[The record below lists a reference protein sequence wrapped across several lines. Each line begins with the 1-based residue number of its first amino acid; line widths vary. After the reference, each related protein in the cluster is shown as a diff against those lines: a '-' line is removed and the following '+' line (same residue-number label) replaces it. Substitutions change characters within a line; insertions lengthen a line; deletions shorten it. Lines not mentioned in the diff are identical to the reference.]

1 MTGEGTSPP
10 VPVLSADGVSKTY
23 RTRDGRS
30 VGLHDATLTIHPGEH
45 IALLGPN
52 GSGKSTLLA
61 LASTAL
67 PPEAGSL
74 TIAGTEITTRTPRAV
89 LAAARSKVGVAFQSP
104 ALDPLL
110 TIDENL
116 RTAAAL
122 ARAPR
127 SRADELL
134 ETFRLA
140 DRARDRV
147 ATLSGGLKRRADL
160 ARALLAQPALLILD
174 EPTTGLDPDA
184 RRDFLD
190 TLDRLRDAQDA
201 TPAPAVLLS
210 THLTDE
216 AERADRVVFLADG
229 RIAADD
235 APDALRSRIGRTAV
249 TTEDDAPSTRSA
261 LDTLGLE
268 PRPLTGG
275 RLVAP
280 LTGDPAEHAG
290 RVASAL
296 TAAGVAFSIGPP
308 TLGDAYAAIVGRGLD
323 SDRDAASN
331 DGGQPA

>member
-10 VPVLSADGVSKTY
+10 VPVLSAAGISKTY

-67 PPEAGSL
+67 PPNAGSL
-74 TIAGTEITTRTPRAV
+74 TIAGTEITTRTPRAS
-89 LAAARSKVGVAFQSP
+89 LAAARSKIGVAFQSP

-127 SRADELL
+127 SRAAELL
-134 ETFRLA
+134 ETFTLA

-147 ATLSGGLKRRADL
+147 AALSGGLKRRADL
-160 ARALLAQPALLILD
+160 ARALLAEPALLILD

-190 TLDRLRDAQDA
+190 ALDRLRHAS
-201 TPAPAVLLS
+201 PAPAVLLS

-249 TTEDDAPSTRSA
+249 TTEDDSPATQDA
-261 LDTLGLE
+261 LAALGLE
-268 PRPLTGG
+268 PRPLPGG

-280 LTGDPAEHAG
+280 LTGNHAEHAG

-296 TAAGVAFSIGPP
+296 TAAGVSFSIGPP

-323 SDRDAASN
+323 SAPDASSN
-331 DGGQPA
+331 DGGPPA

>member
-10 VPVLSADGVSKTY
+10 VPVLSAAGISKTY

-67 PPEAGSL
+67 PPDAGSL
-74 TIAGTEITTRTPRAV
+74 TIAGTEITTRTPRAA
-89 LAAARSKVGVAFQSP
+89 LAAVRSKVGVAFQSP

-110 TIDENL
+110 TIAENL

-134 ETFRLA
+134 DTFRLA

-160 ARALLAQPALLILD
+160 ARALLARPALLILD

-190 TLDRLRDAQDA
+190 TLDHLRDA

-249 TTEDDAPSTRSA
+249 TTEDDSPTTQDA
-261 LDTLGLE
+261 LVALGLE
-268 PRPLTGG
+268 PRPLPGG

-280 LTGDPAEHAG
+280 LTGDHAEHAG

-296 TAAGVAFSIGPP
+296 TAAGVSFSIGPP

-323 SDRDAASN
+323 SAPDAATN
-331 DGGQPA
+331 DGGPPA

>member
-10 VPVLSADGVSKTY
+10 VPVLSAAGISKTY
-23 RTRDGRS
+23 RTRDGQS
-30 VGLHDATLTIHPGEH
+30 VGLHAATLTIHPGEH
-45 IALLGPN
+45 VALLGPN

-67 PPEAGSL
+67 PPDAGSL
-74 TIAGTEITTRTPRAV
+74 TIAGTEITTRTPRAS
-89 LAAARSKVGVAFQSP
+89 LADARSKIGVAFQSP

-122 ARAPR
+122 VGARR
-127 SRADELL
+127 DRVETLL
-134 ETFRLA
+134 TEFTLA

-147 ATLSGGLKRRADL
+147 GTLSGGLERRADL
-160 ARALLAQPALLILD
+160 ARAMLAEPALLILD

-190 TLDRLRDAQDA
+190 TLDRLRNA

-210 THLTDE
+210 THLTEE
-216 AERADRVVFLADG
+216 AERSDRVVFVADG

-249 TTEDDAPSTRSA
+249 TTEDDSPTTQDA
-261 LDTLGLE
+261 LAALGLE
-268 PRPLTGG
+268 PRPLPGG

-280 LTGDPAEHAG
+280 LTGDLAEHAG

-308 TLGDAYAAIVGRGLD
+308 TLDDAYAAIVGRGLD
-323 SDRDAASN
+323 SAPDAATH
-331 DGGQPA
+331 DGGPPA